1 MKSLSFFLTKCLAIF
16 LIFIFVGNN
25 SAIGQK
31 MPKSKSTVFN
41 AGENGIDS
49 YRIPS
54 LVTSQDGNL
63 LAFSEA
69 RKLSSTDKTPT
80 DIVVKRST
88 DNGETWSK
96 MEFLTQGEKDA
107 YMDPV
112 ALVDEVTGKIFLFAN
127 RWPEKDHSMKENT
140 AWLITSTDEGLSWS
154 EPKNITNKITA
165 PGHFMNGFGPG
176 SGIQMQGEKFKN
188 RLILPTRQYDG
199 EKLRNRAVYSD
210 DHGKTWKIGNA
221 ATIGGEFEI
230 AEAPKDTLIYNLRAG
245 KGERKK
251 AWSFDGGVSW
261 TEAVVDEQLET
272 TADYGG
278 CQSSIL
284 GIDNLLFFTGPA
296 GGETDN
302 LHEDRQNFK
311 FYRSL
316 DGGETWSNSLLLF
329 GKAAGYSDI
338 TLLQNGDLAI
348 IFETAD
354 TDGFPKMIPG
364 NRPPGWMRI
373 DLIVLSRNFL
383 QENYWIR

>member
-1 MKSLSFFLTKCLAIF
+1 
-16 LIFIFVGNN
+16 
-25 SAIGQK
+25 

-54 LVTSQDGNL
+54 LVTSKDGNL

-127 RWPEKDHSMKENT
+127 RWPAKDHSMKSNT

-176 SGIQMQGEKFKN
+176 SGIQMQGKKFKN

-210 DHGKTWKIGNA
+210 DHGKTWKIGKA

-230 AEAPKDTLIYNLRAG
+230 AEAPKDTLIYSSFAPNL
-245 KGERKK
+245 
-251 AWSFDGGVSW
+251 S
-261 TEAVVDEQLET
+261 
-272 TADYGG
+272 
-278 CQSSIL
+278 C
-284 GIDNLLFFTGPA
+284 
-296 GGETDN
+296 
-302 LHEDRQNFK
+302 
-311 FYRSL
+311 
-316 DGGETWSNSLLLF
+316 
-329 GKAAGYSDI
+329 
-338 TLLQNGDLAI
+338 
-348 IFETAD
+348 
-354 TDGFPKMIPG
+354 
-364 NRPPGWMRI
+364 
-373 DLIVLSRNFL
+373 
-383 QENYWIR
+383 